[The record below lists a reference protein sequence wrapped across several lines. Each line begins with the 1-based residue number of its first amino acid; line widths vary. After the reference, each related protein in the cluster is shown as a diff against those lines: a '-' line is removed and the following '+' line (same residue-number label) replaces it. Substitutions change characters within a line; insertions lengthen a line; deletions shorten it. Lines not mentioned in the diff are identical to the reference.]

1 MKIQPRIHVI
11 AILTVSSVIGSVNAQ
26 VMRDGEWQGGDAQ
39 KGNPHELEH
48 DVLHRTPA
56 SCTATLGP
64 QGRGVFNDA
73 SWPDN
78 VIPFVFSSNVSASEA
93 VAMAAAMGELT
104 RVADIKFI
112 QRTTETDYLF
122 IQDSDENSSQ
132 VGRVGGAQT
141 INIYNWNF
149 EFIMVHELMH
159 AIGVWHEQSAVDR
172 DQFVTIWTQNIDPE
186 YLHNFNIQTNANTT
200 PFYDYESVMHY
211 GTFDFSISPGFLPT
225 ITTTDPSAQSVIGQ
239 REYISG
245 QDEVGLEMMVG
256 DTHPTQWLLVGS
268 PGLQFGIFELPW
280 GSVGQAVNSAA
291 SGDRIFTIAPG
302 TDNASASPG
311 SPLVI
316 DEFVIFEG
324 ATLTI
329 Q

>member
-1 MKIQPRIHVI
+1 MI
-11 AILTVSSVIGSVNAQ
+11 AILTVSSVISTVSAQ
-26 VMRDGEWQGGDAQ
+26 VMRDGVWQGGDAQ

-48 DVLHRTPA
+48 DVLHRIPA

-64 QGRGVFNDA
+64 QARGVFENA
-73 SWPDN
+73 SWPNN

-112 QRTTETDYLF
+112 QRTTETDYVF
-122 IQDSDENSSQ
+122 IQDSNENSSQ
-132 VGRVGGAQT
+132 VGMVGGAQV
-141 INIYNWNF
+141 INMYNWNF

-159 AIGVWHEQSAVDR
+159 AIGVWHEQSAHDR
-172 DQFVTIWTQNIDPE
+172 DQFVTVLTQNIEPE
-186 YLHNFNIQTNANTT
+186 YLHNFDIEASANTT
-200 PFYDYESVMHY
+200 PSYDYDSVMNY
-211 GTFDFSISPGFLPT
+211 GTFAFSITPGFLPT
-225 ITTTDPSAQSVIGQ
+225 IITTNPEAQSDIGQ
-239 REYISG
+239 REYISDK
-245 QDEVGLEMMVG
+245 DEVGFEMMLG
-256 DTHPTQWLLVGS
+256 DAHPTQWLLVGS

-280 GSVGQAVNSAA
+280 GSVEQAVNSAA

-302 TDNASASPG
+302 TDNVSASPG

-324 ATLTI
+324 AALTI